1 MAKMD
6 KHFVYPAGV
15 DNFGFDWGRLAL
27 TCAPEVNG
35 ATQFSAGVV
44 FVPPGQGHSR
54 HNHPGAEE
62 IIFII
67 RGTGE
72 QMIEDADGTPETR
85 EIGAGCTVFI
95 PDGRFHATRNIG
107 TEPMEIFVVYSPT
120 GPEKLLRDAPDFRL
134 IPSDEDDGGRDD

>member
-1 MAKMD
+1 MD
-6 KHFVYPAGV
+6 KYFVYPQDV

-35 ATQFSAGVV
+35 AAKFSAGVV

-67 RGTGE
+67 KGTGE
-72 QMIEDADGTPETR
+72 QMIEDEAGTPETR
-85 EIGAGCTVFI
+85 EVGPGCTVFI
-95 PDGRFHATRNIG
+95 PESRYHATQNTG
-107 TEPMEIFVVYSPT
+107 SEPMEIFVVYSPV
-120 GPEKLLRDAPDFRL
+120 GPEEVLRDAPDFHL
-134 IPSDEDDGGRDD
+134 IPASDLNGA